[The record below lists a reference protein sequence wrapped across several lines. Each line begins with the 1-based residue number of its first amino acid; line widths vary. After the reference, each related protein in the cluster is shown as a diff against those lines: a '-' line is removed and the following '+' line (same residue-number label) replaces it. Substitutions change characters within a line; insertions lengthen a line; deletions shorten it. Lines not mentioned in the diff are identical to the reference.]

1 MKRMDDFKTWA
12 VKILLPSFVGIS
24 IKLAV
29 QAKKVTW
36 FNVITS
42 VITGIGTAHL
52 LAGPVL
58 SSVPEHWGPVAIAS
72 VAISGEKIG
81 LWLVYKFN
89 IEGIADAIYNNYFKV
104 KK

>member
-1 MKRMDDFKTWA
+1 MDDFKTWA

-29 QAKKVTW
+29 QSKRITW

-42 VITGIGTAHL
+42 VITGIGSAHL
-52 LAGPVL
+52 FADPVIAA
-58 SSVPEHWGPVAIAS
+58 VPDHWEAASIAM

-81 LWLVYKFN
+81 LWLVDRFDVQGVLEALWN
-89 IEGIADAIYNNYFKV
+89 SFKG